1 MYLFLF
7 ILVILDIPT
16 YLRDILYLPLYGDR
30 ILFIN
35 IYLLLIGLLMLFC
48 NKSNI
53 THTKE
58 LLIKYF
64 GNYFLIFVLFTFIFS
79 FTFTFVQSL
88 LNPPFSFTYS
98 LQILIF
104 LIALFYS
111 LIILKNNHLKLL
123 LKYLLISLFSILV
136 IQIIFKGFSLYSG
149 IIGEFSANKNSLSYV
164 AFTVLLIN
172 RLYFHDNNKK
182 YLFLLIS
189 ITDIINQTK
198 AVFILLVI
206 YFAHNL
212 LKKYFYKFSNFKNI
226 YILLFFSL
234 LILFTYFGL
243 ELFLYIVGIPV
254 HELEALESQ
263 RWNVPDSLGS
273 AISRL
278 GSVSYTIDKL
288 ILNLQIFGF
297 GVNGASE
304 ILYWGYPVHN
314 YYVYSLSV
322 SGIVGLF
329 YSIMLFFLS
338 YLLSSHNIMLGF
350 ISLFYLSV
358 SNDLSL
364 ILILCFL
371 PIYINNLKLFPRF
384 SFQRIDKNI
393 EESIRR

>member
-7 ILVILDIPT
+7 TLVILNIPT
-16 YLRDILYLPLYGDR
+16 YIRDVLYLPLYGDR

-35 IYLLLIGLLMLFC
+35 IYLLLIGLSMLFC

-53 THTKE
+53 LHTKQ

-123 LKYLLISLFSILV
+123 LRYLFISLSCILI
-136 IQIIFKGFSLYSG
+136 IQISFKCFSLYSG
-149 IIGEFSANKNSLSYV
+149 IIGEYSANKNTLSYI

-172 RLYFHDNNKK
+172 RLYFHDYHKK
-182 YLFLLIS
+182 YLFLLILIS
-189 ITDIINQTK
+189 VINQTK
-198 AVFILLVI
+198 AVFILLII

-212 LKKYFYKFSNFKNI
+212 LKKYFYKFSNYKHL
-226 YILLFFSL
+226 YILLFFLSL
-234 LILFTYFGL
+234 TLFSYFGL

-254 HELEALESQ
+254 HELETLENQ
-263 RWNVPDSLGS
+263 RWSVPDSIGS

-278 GSVSYTIDKL
+278 GSVPYTIDKL
-288 ILNLQIFGF
+288 IQNLQVFGF
-297 GVNGASE
+297 GVNGSSE

-314 YYVYSLSV
+314 YYIYSLSV
-322 SGIVGLF
+322 AGIVGLF

-350 ISLFYLSV
+350 ISLFYLSI

-371 PIYINNLKLFPRF
+371 PFFINKLNLHPTFTFK
-384 SFQRIDKNI
+384 RIH
-393 EESIRR
+393 